1 MSKLSKEI
9 VLKCFPDK
17 ATIKIMLRKA
27 PKILRRNEEFYRMEQ
42 MEECV
47 AQLSEGNIKGAVSA
61 ARRADYNCL
70 AEGILLH
77 FN

>member
-1 MSKLSKEI
+1 MVSKEV

-17 ATIKIMLRKA
+17 ATIKTMLKEA
-27 PKILRRNEEFYRMEQ
+27 PRILRRNEEFYRMEQ
-42 MEECV
+42 MEEC
-47 AQLSEGNIKGAVSA
+47 AALIDEDMKGAVSA